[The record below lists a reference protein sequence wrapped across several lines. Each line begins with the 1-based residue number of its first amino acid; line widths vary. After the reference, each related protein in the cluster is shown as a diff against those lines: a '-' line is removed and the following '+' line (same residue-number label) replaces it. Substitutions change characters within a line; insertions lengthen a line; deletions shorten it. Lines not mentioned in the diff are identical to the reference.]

1 MELES
6 LNIETF
12 FTTIGIPVEL
22 VGLMVIFGM
31 MSGAVYFFINLITP
45 IFNFIYNFSTKFFY
59 YELEICSSDINFIKF
74 NNWMIKNK
82 QHIYFQRKFKDSM
95 VFTYDNGADEDGGSD
110 APRTSLSAGY
120 QTVYINPTNL
130 PFMSVTR
137 TKDQDKKSIREQME
151 VLLFRLFTFRK
162 ENIQNFY
169 DIVMN
174 NEKNDGPKVYN
185 ATNGYWQECGVPKV
199 VLAPLDEATNYLIAD
214 IDRFLKKKEEY
225 LKRGIPYKRGY
236 LLWGSPGTG
245 KSSTIAY
252 IAHKFN
258 INVYLIVSKNI
269 EYLMELVTT
278 IKPNSIILIE
288 DIDMTVAGHGR
299 KNLTKPKPPKKSY
312 TKSYNSDTTSY
323 DITENDITEND
334 TGGMEVLDSLMTGE
348 VMREFLNSLDG
359 LVDFKNA
366 IVIATTNKPE
376 VLDDALL
383 RPGRIDKL
391 IEFKPLTVK
400 EQLAHINRFFDVN
413 LNYDKYKQFP
423 DMTIAELQLMCVTHM
438 DDFNEFHT
446 EFTINN

>member
-6 LNIETF
+6 LNIETIF
-12 FTTIGIPVEL
+12 STIGIPIEL

-45 IFNFIYNFSTKFFY
+45 IFIFIYNFSTKFFY

-95 VFTYDNGADEDGGSD
+95 VFTYDNGDSEDGGSD
-110 APRTSLSAGY
+110 APRTSLNAGY

-151 VLLFRLFTFRK
+151 VLLFRLFTFK
-162 ENIQNFY
+162 KADIQNFY

-258 INVYLIVSKNI
+258 INVYLIVSRNI
-269 EYLMELVTT
+269 EYLMELAMS

-299 KNLTKPKPPKKSY
+299 KNLTKPKPPNRSH
-312 TKSYNSDTTSY
+312 NSDTTSE
-323 DITENDITEND
+323 DTGND
-334 TGGMEVLDSLMTGE
+334 TAGSDIMEMMTGE

-391 IEFKPLTVK
+391 IEFKPLTIK

-413 LNYDKYKQFP
+413 LNYDEYKHHP
-423 DMTIAELQLMCVTHM
+423 DMTIAELQLMCITYM
-438 DDFNEFHT
+438 DDFDEFHT